1 MLGFCAQNPSPKA
14 WVCLEAGLGMLTF
27 GLMQVP
33 SIGFTYVRTL
43 QSSPKNVKWLTNPKY
58 GLSKHITPSLVTA
71 SSLLHAC
78 GLLSA
83 LLGRSSSVRGQKR
96 LVLR

>member
-14 WVCLEAGLGMLTF
+14 WVCLEAGLGMLTS
-27 GLMQVP
+27 GLMQVA

-43 QSSPKNVKWLTNPKY
+43 QSSPKNVNWLTNSEY
-58 GLSKHITPSLVTA
+58 GLSKHIMPSLVTA
-71 SSLLHAC
+71 SSLSHAC

-83 LLGRSSSVRGQKR
+83 LLRRSSSVRGQKR
-96 LVLR
+96 TVLQ